1 MESADVCGLNE
12 VGGRAT
18 VVGFLR
24 GKEVVMLRE
33 WLHIIH
39 GWAGKEE
46 LLAALVLC
54 VMKQVISLL
63 D

>member
-1 MESADVCGLNE
+1 
-12 VGGRAT
+12 
-18 VVGFLR
+18 
-24 GKEVVMLRE
+24 MLGE
-33 WLHIIH
+33 GLHIIH
-39 GWAGKEE
+39 GWAGEEE